1 MRRPAGTKGSKMA
14 GSPRGTAH
22 RRVGFAMAALAAA
35 LTLATL
41 GGPGL
46 TIDEPL
52 DVRPGRD
59 YFTVLQ
65 RAGWRFFE
73 PANVDRAFADNAE
86 HPPLGRWLL
95 GLASRL
101 GEPFEPLWN
110 GYDPTGVH
118 VASGRLAP
126 ALAFAAL
133 VGLIAAEAARRWGTP
148 SGLAAGWALL
158 VMPRSFSHAH
168 LAALD
173 TFLSLF
179 WTLALL
185 AGARAVEARRVT
197 LAMLGAGALWA
208 LALLTKIHAWLL
220 APLLLAWALA
230 RLSPSKAVKAMAV
243 WTIAG
248 VALFF
253 AGWPWLWYD
262 TVARW
267 ASYWGTSVA
276 RATIRVEYF
285 GRIWND
291 RDVPWHYPWFYFA
304 VTVPVLLQAAGAFGV
319 ARAWK
324 TRREDRFPL
333 LLIASILLFLT
344 LFSTRVP
351 VYDGERL
358 FLHVF
363 PAWAMLIGYGCGF
376 LWTRCQGSRAGR
388 IVVVGLLLCQP
399 YGAVTMHPFGLSYYN
414 LLVGGMPGAER
425 LGLELTYWGDAVDR
439 VLLDE
444 LARRADEGSV
454 AALAPTLYPGQGVMT
469 TTAALVRRDIVLQD
483 ESAVDR
489 ADWIVVNRRR
499 AYWSPELIRALG
511 GEPENDRWA
520 ATRTRQG
527 VWLSALRH
535 LVRPQIT
542 TPPNKDNPSSP

>member
-1 MRRPAGTKGSKMA
+1 MS
-14 GSPRGTAH
+14 
-22 RRVGFAMAALAAA
+22 ALAAL
-35 LTLATL
+35 LTIATL

-59 YFTVLQ
+59 YFTVAQ

-73 PANVDRAFADNAE
+73 RANVDLAFRDNAE

-110 GYDPTGVH
+110 GFDPTGVH
-118 VASGRLAP
+118 VASGRFAP

-133 VGLIAAEAARRWGTP
+133 VGLIAAEAARRWGTS

-158 VMPRSFSHAH
+158 VMPRVFSHAH

-197 LAMLGAGALWA
+197 PAMLGAGALWA

-220 APLLLAWALA
+220 APLILSWALA
-230 RLSPSKAVKAMAV
+230 RLPPSRAVKAMAV
-243 WTIAG
+243 WTTSG
-248 VALFF
+248 VVLFF

-262 TVARW
+262 TIARW
-267 ASYWGTSVA
+267 TAYWGTSVA

-291 RDVPWHYPWFYFA
+291 RDVPWHYPWLYFA
-304 VTVPVLLQAAGAFGV
+304 VTVPVLLHAAGALGV
-319 ARAWK
+319 VRAWRA
-324 TRREDRFPL
+324 RREDRLPF

-344 LFSTRVP
+344 VFSTGVP

-363 PAWAMLIGYGCGF
+363 PAWAMLIGYGCGRV
-376 LWTRCQGSRAGR
+376 WEVVQGSRPGR
-388 IVVVGLLLCQP
+388 IMVVGVLLSQS
-399 YGAVTMHPFGLSYYN
+399 YGVVTMHPFGLSYYN
-414 LLVGGMPGAER
+414 FLVGGLPGAER

-469 TTAALVRRDIVLQD
+469 TTASLARRDVILQD

-489 ADWIVVNRRR
+489 ADWVVVSRRR
-499 AYWSPELIRALG
+499 AYWSPELVKALDSVAG
-511 GEPENDRWA
+511 HDLQVASRS
-520 ATRTRQG
+520 RQG
-527 VWLSALRH
+527 VWLSALWR
-535 LVRPQIT
+535 VRR
-542 TPPNKDNPSSP
+542 PPNPNPRNGDKPFIP

>member
-1 MRRPAGTKGSKMA
+1 MSRPAGTNGS
-14 GSPRGTAH
+14 TATATTH
-22 RRVGFAMAALAAA
+22 RRVGFAMAALAAL
-35 LTLATL
+35 LTIATL

-46 TIDEPL
+46 TVDEPL

-59 YFTVLQ
+59 YFATLQ
-65 RAGWRFFE
+65 RTGWRFFE
-73 PANVDRAFADNAE
+73 RANVDRAFRDNAE

-95 GLASRL
+95 GLASL
-101 GEPFEPLWN
+101 IGEPFEPLWN

-126 ALAFAAL
+126 ALAFAVL
-133 VGLIAAEAARRWGTP
+133 VGLIAAEAARRWGNP

-158 VMPRSFSHAH
+158 VKPRVFSHAH

-197 LAMLGAGALWA
+197 PAMAAAGALWA

-220 APLLLAWALA
+220 APLLLAWAFS
-230 RLSPSKAVKAMAV
+230 RLSPSRAIKAMAV
-243 WTIAG
+243 WTAAG
-248 VALFF
+248 VALFV

-262 TVARW
+262 TVTRW
-267 ASYWGTSVA
+267 AAYWGTSVA

-291 RDVPWHYPWFYFA
+291 RDVPWHYPWLYFA
-304 VTVPVLLQAAGAFGV
+304 VTVPVVLHAAGAVGV
-319 ARAWK
+319 VRAWHA
-324 TRREDRFPL
+324 RRGDRFPF

-344 LFSTRVP
+344 LFSTGVP

-363 PAWAMLIGYGCGF
+363 PAWAMLIGYGCG
-376 LWTRCQGSRAGR
+376 LAWTTLRGSRAGR
-388 IVVVGLLLCQP
+388 IAVLGVLLCQS
-399 YGAVTMHPFGLSYYN
+399 YGAISMHPFGLSYYN
-414 LLVGGMPGAER
+414 LLVGGLPGAER

-439 VLLDE
+439 VLLDD
-444 LARRADEGSV
+444 LARRADKGSV
-454 AALAPTLYPGQGVMT
+454 AALAPTLYPGQGVLT
-469 TTAALVRRDIVLQD
+469 TTAALARRDVILQD
-483 ESAVDR
+483 ESAVPR
-489 ADWIVVNRRR
+489 ADWIVVHRRL
-499 AYWSPELIRALG
+499 AYWSPELTQAL
-511 GEPENDRWA
+511 
-520 ATRTRQG
+520 ATVNERDLWITRRSRHG
-527 VWLSALRH
+527 VWLSALWHIPRT
-535 LVRPQIT
+535 LAPG
-542 TPPNKDNPSSP
+542 PKNDAKPSSP